1 MVLGF
6 CVSHYLLPI
15 LPSFLPSCHS
25 TFSLPLSLFAP
36 SLHPFFPLSF
46 PPFLLPS
53 LPPFFPSSFSPSF
66 FPSSL
71 SPSSFPPSLPPSSF
85 PPSFLLFV
93 VLLPSLPSSLP
104 PFLPLFYPPP
114 PLFPP
119 FLLPSFLPPSFP
131 PSLPLLMFY
140 FPKRLPVLADTV
152 LYFPAL
158 SSRSF
163 PANRAFS
170 FTIAHYR
177 LSACELG
184 FSSVEFYFTHSS
196 SCRCHF
202 FFTQKQLLV
211 VFSPFPGSK
220 RKKSP
225 QYSALFYPKFETLKL
240 VKEKS

>member
-6 CVSHYLLPI
+6 CVFHYLLPI
-15 LPSFLPSCHS
+15 LPSSLPSCHS
-25 TFSLPLSLFAP
+25 TFFPSPLPLCPLPPSFFP
-36 SLHPFFPLSF
+36 SLLSVLS
-46 PPFLLPS
+46 PSALPSS

-71 SPSSFPPSLPPSSF
+71 SPSSFPPP
-85 PPSFLLFV
+85 FLLVV

-104 PFLPLFYPPP
+104 PFLPLFYSPP
-114 PLFPP
+114 PLFSPS
-119 FLLPSFLPPSFP
+119 LLPSFLPLFLFWCFISRKIFQFLPTQFFICP
-131 PSLPLLMFY
+131 LYQVVVFQLIERSLLL
-140 FPKRLPVLADTV
+140 
-152 LYFPAL
+152 
-158 SSRSF
+158 
-163 PANRAFS
+163 
-170 FTIAHYR
+170 AHHR

-211 VFSPFPGSK
+211 VFSPILGSK

-225 QYSALFYPKFETLKL
+225 QYSVLFYPKFETLKL